1 MFTLEIKTLI
11 KTNNLEKKTC
21 KTTRDDNPT

>member
-11 KTNNLEKKTC
+11 KINNLEKKTC
-21 KTTRDDNPT
+21 KTKRDDNQT